1 MISVKQLCV
10 QVGKFSLNK
19 ISFEVPTGEY
29 AVLMGKT
36 GSGKTTLLESV
47 CGLKTVKS
55 GSIKFMGIDVTLKK
69 PAERGIG
76 YVPQDGALFKTM
88 TVHDHLA
95 FALRLRKWKP
105 KPIEQRVQELSDLL
119 SIDYLLERH
128 PHGLSGG
135 ERQRVALGRAL
146 AYRPGILCMDEPLSA
161 LDEDSRE
168 GMCGLLKTVQA
179 HTGVTILHVTHSKSE
194 AIRLADRVLFLDD
207 EQVIVKN
214 IDDFRR
220 EKSHSHSQEQSN
232 QKNENRQ
239 NPDSA
244 NLKESIK

>member
-1 MISVKQLCV
+1 MISVKHLCV
-10 QVGKFSLNK
+10 QIGNFSLNE
-19 ISFEVPTGEY
+19 ISFQVPTGKY

-47 CGLKTVKS
+47 CGLKKVTS
-55 GSIKFMGIDVTLKK
+55 GNIVLMGTDVTNKK

-88 TVHDHLA
+88 TIHEHLA

-105 KPIEQRVQELSDLL
+105 KLIEDRISELADLL
-119 SIDYLLERH
+119 GISYLLKRY

-146 AYRPGILCMDEPLSA
+146 SYRPGILCMDEPLSA

-168 GMCGLLKTVQA
+168 GMCALLKTVQA
-179 HTGVTILHVTHSKSE
+179 HTGVTILHVTHSKTE
-194 AIRLADRVLFLDD
+194 ALRLADQVLFLSDN
-207 EQVIVKN
+207 QVIN
-214 IDDFRR
+214 
-220 EKSHSHSQEQSN
+220 KSPDELRTPQETGIVT
-232 QKNENRQ
+232 
-239 NPDSA
+239 NPARLKDSA
-244 NLKESIK
+244 I

>member
-10 QVGKFSLNK
+10 QVGNFSLNN
-19 ISFEVPTGEY
+19 ISFEVPRGEY
-29 AVLMGKT
+29 AVLMGRT
-36 GSGKTTLLESV
+36 GSGKSTLLESV
-47 CGLKTVKS
+47 CGLKKVKS
-55 GSIKFMGIDVTLKK
+55 GSIKLMGTDVTLKK

-119 SIDYLLERH
+119 GIDYLLKRH

-135 ERQRVALGRAL
+135 ERQRVVLGRAL

-168 GMCGLLKTVQA
+168 GMCDLLKTVQA

-194 AIRLADRVLFLDD
+194 AIQLADRVLYLADD
-207 EQVIVKN
+207 QVIIKN
-214 IDDFRR
+214 INELRS
-220 EKSHSHSQEQSN
+220 ENALPVSQQQETPQT
-232 QKNENRQ
+232 ENT
-239 NPDSA
+239 DSSG
-244 NLKESIK
+244 LKETIK

>member
-1 MISVKQLCV
+1 MISVNQLCI
-10 QVGKFSLNK
+10 QIGNFSLNE
-19 ISFEVPTGEY
+19 ISFDVPTGEY

-47 CGLKTVKS
+47 CGLKAVKS
-55 GSIKFMGIDVTLKK
+55 GSITLMGTTVTHKK

-88 TVHDHLA
+88 TVHEHLA

-105 KPIEQRVQELSDLL
+105 KLIEERIKELSHLL
-119 SIDYLLERH
+119 GIDYLLKRH

-146 AYRPGILCMDEPLSA
+146 SYRPGILCMDEPLSA

-168 GMCGLLKTVQA
+168 EMCDLLKTVQK
-179 HTGVTILHVTHSKSE
+179 HTGVTILHVTHSKTE
-194 AIRLADRVLFLDD
+194 AELLADRILVLSDNKVD
-207 EQVIVKN
+207 VKK
-214 IDDFRR
+214 IDDFRSASKTKR
-220 EKSHSHSQEQSN
+220 S
-232 QKNENRQ
+232 ENHMAKKKEGESG
-239 NPDSA
+239 SA
-244 NLKESIK
+244 DIKESTT